1 MSIHAAGFS
10 DRKVPSAVDD
20 WTAAA
25 GRHVAIYR
33 NGVQVDRGQVEAI
46 TADGKILWLMQD
58 GAQYRRIVEKVPGIE
73 LCFLE
78 EAGPALLCIEGWAGV
93 PASKAA
99 LLPEP

>member
-58 GAQYRRIVEKVPGIE
+58 GAQYRRIIEKVPGIE
-73 LCFLE
+73 LYFLE
-78 EAGPALLCIEGWAGV
+78 EAGACPAVHRGVGRRPSIEGC
-93 PASKAA
+93 PA
-99 LLPEP
+99 P